1 MRLSKNFWLSEMIKS
16 NTAIR
21 YGIPNVPSTEEVVAL
36 TALTI
41 SCLQPIRDNHG
52 VVSISSGFRSGQLS
66 EKVNSS
72 RRRQH
77 CKGEAAD
84 FECHSIDNKELALW
98 ITKSLPTWDQ
108 LILEFYSN
116 DDPNSGWIHLSYK
129 RDGSNRKEVK
139 RAIRKGKKTV
149 YENGL

>member
-1 MRLSKNFWLSEMIKS
+1 MSLSKNFWLNDMIKS
-16 NTAIR
+16 NTATR
-21 YGIPNVPSTEEVVAL
+21 YGIENIPSTEEVVAL

-41 SCLQPIRDNHG
+41 SCLQPIRDAHG

-72 RRRQH
+72 RRSQH

-108 LILEFYSN
+108 LILEFYSK
-116 DDPNSGWIHLSYK
+116 DDPNSGWIHLSYR
-129 RDGSNRKEVK
+129 RDGANRRDVK
-139 RAIRKGKKTV
+139 RAYRKG
-149 YENGL
+149 